1 MSYFLIN
8 QQAMFCFYY
17 NNRLTLVIFTVL
29 LYLSNYFVEY
39 NFIMTIKINKVFV
52 NQNDPLPESQLE
64 THFQSLEW
72 VKDNRTKLN
81 VVSLR

>member
-52 NQNDPLPESQLE
+52 NQNDPLPELQLE